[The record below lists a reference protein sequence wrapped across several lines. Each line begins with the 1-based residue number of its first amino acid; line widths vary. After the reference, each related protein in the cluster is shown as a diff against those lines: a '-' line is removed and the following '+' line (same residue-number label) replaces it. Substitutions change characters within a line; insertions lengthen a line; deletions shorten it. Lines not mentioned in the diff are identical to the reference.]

1 MRNLVFILLLLT
13 ACHGSRHVSTGRSEE
28 SLLAGMER
36 LRASAINVPGGGA
49 TLRIPLSGLR
59 PLPEG
64 AAYTEREG
72 RAALSARIV
81 RDTLYV
87 DATCDSLQ
95 QVIWDYER
103 LLSERQSAVASVDK
117 ESERGTLARWPFFLL
132 LALSLLLFA
141 RKRPG

>member
-1 MRNLVFILLLLT
+1 MKSDSGVFAVSRRIGRIGWRNGGKRT
-13 ACHGSRHVSTGRSEE
+13 AWPGK
-28 SLLAGMER
+28 
-36 LRASAINVPGGGA
+36 SAGGGA

-117 ESERGTLARWPFFLL
+117 ESERETLARWPFFLL